1 MHDTCNIG
9 AYELIVTLPGSRQVL
24 CKSLQLLNQLP
35 HLKVIAREDTI
46 HAVVCFP
53 PDQECLRGHY

>member
-1 MHDTCNIG
+1 MHDTYNIG
-9 AYELIVTLPGSRQVL
+9 TYVLIVTLPGNIQVL

-35 HLKVIAREDTI
+35 HLKVIAQEDTI

-53 PDQECLRGHY
+53 PGRECLRGHY